1 MKAAEQLILRRPAQ
15 THPYKSGPRNCDVSG
30 TLTSKEKSETNRSG
44 KMKIALRNTFSVTPN
59 FGQHLITQNAKGAW
73 RQAS

>member
-15 THPYKSGPRNCDVSG
+15 THPYKSGPGNCDVSG
-30 TLTSKEKSETNRSG
+30 TLTSKEKSETNPSR
-44 KMKIALRNTFSVTPN
+44 KIALRNTFSVTPN
-59 FGQHLITQNAKGAW
+59 FGQHWITQNAKGAW